1 MKAIIIPSYIDDFQ
15 LIKLNDQLKN
25 CHSILY
31 KQEIS
36 KMYGS
41 KDTNETLIIVDT
53 ISRKDKLKIIDK
65 ISNE

>member
-1 MKAIIIPSYIDDFQ
+1 MSTQELD
-15 LIKLNDQLKN
+15 KLNDQLKN
-25 CHSILY
+25 CHSLIY
-31 KQEIS
+31 KQEIN

-41 KDTNETLIIVDT
+41 VDTHETLIIVDT